1 MLFIELLHSFGL
13 CLMVFH
19 ILPKTDMARC
29 LIHLSGIFVIPAFL
43 KTLFVITDKSLSGIK
58 RVTLTLING
67 IAFLIQFGNL
77 AATCMFSIPLT
88 DGEKQSL
95 VNDVIDN
102 THVITTIQ
110 RQRPLFTNRIIWEV
124 PMALIFV
131 SLSFWENYAEG
142 DLYICS
148 FKIPLL
154 DWKKNLLLVKQRLY
168 ILIGLWK
175 IGWTLIFAVLLVPGL
190 NFNMNFSDLNSVAVN
205 HTKNNSTDL
214 LPLAEKKIDA
224 PTIGITT
231 SPLVS
236 GIDDFS
242 QINLT
247 KAIKDQGIKSV
258 LHLTEEM
265 LDREQKVTGKN
276 QNITN
281 MKKNNTSNDYRYISE
296 VIRLNFEKYGVLYL
310 NIISNC
316 LMAYFGSLACKLCMQ
331 LLGFTVPMF
340 LATPITF
347 GLIIAQCNDRLIPS
361 YIYVWVCPESKGD
374 IRLFHLLWL
383 GAIWISQIITTSHIW
398 FPRNGRM
405 AKVDRYE
412 YHEIMQGSFCKYM

>member
-29 LIHLSGIFVIPAFL
+29 LLHLSGIFVIPAFL
-43 KTLFVITDKSLSGIK
+43 KTLFVITDKSVSGIK
-58 RVTLTLING
+58 RVTLTLIYG

-102 THVITTIQ
+102 THIVTMIQ
-110 RQRPLFTNRIIWEV
+110 RPHPLFTNRIIWEV

-148 FKIPLL
+148 LKIPLL

-190 NFNMNFSDLNSVAVN
+190 NFNMTFSDRNSVVGN
-205 HTKNNSTDL
+205 HTKNNSIDFL
-214 LPLAEKKIDA
+214 QWAEKKIDTS
-224 PTIGITT
+224 TIGIT
-231 SPLVS
+231 SSLV
-236 GIDDFS
+236 DDFS

-265 LDREQKVTGKN
+265 LDREQKVTGKDE
-276 QNITN
+276 NIN
-281 MKKNNTSNDYRYISE
+281 LKKNNTSSYYISE
-296 VIRLNFEKYGVLYL
+296 VIRLNFQKYGVLYL

-316 LMAYFGSLACKLCMQ
+316 LMSYFGSLACKLCMQ
-331 LLGFTVPMF
+331 LLGFTFPMF

-347 GLIIAQCNDRLIPS
+347 GLIIAQCNDQFIPS

-405 AKVDRYE
+405 AKVDRYK
-412 YHEIMQGSFCKYM
+412 YHDIMQVYSCKFM